1 MRIAVTG
8 GNGLVGSSIKAI
20 AHQYPEH
27 EFVFLKRS
35 DCELASR
42 MAVMTFFSSAYN
54 RFDCIIHLAA

>member
-20 AHQYPEH
+20 THQYPEH

-35 DCELASR
+35 DCELASIPGP
-42 MAVMTFFSSAYN
+42 F
-54 RFDCIIHLAA
+54 IIKGTRIPPSQTNIFTLL

>member
-27 EFVFLKRS
+27 EFVFLTAFR
-35 DCELASR
+35 L
-42 MAVMTFFSSAYN
+42 
-54 RFDCIIHLAA
+54 

>member
-35 DCELASR
+35 DCELASITYLENPGNFYKFHR
-42 MAVMTFFSSAYN
+42 KWVN
-54 RFDCIIHLAA
+54 R